1 MKKHKRMIGVEYL
14 SKKLGPL
21 TFANALKSQRLS
33 EELTLKQYSRFL
45 GISIASLADL
55 ENGRRIPSP
64 SRAVQIA
71 KKLGEPPAFWVQLA
85 LQDKLTEEKINYKVT
100 VA

>member
-1 MKKHKRMIGVEYL
+1 MKKFKKIVGVEYL
-14 SKKLGPL
+14 AKKLGPM
-21 TFANALKSQRLS
+21 TFASALKSQRLS
-33 EELTLKQYSRFL
+33 EDKTLKQYSKFL

-55 ENGRRIPSP
+55 ENGRRIPRP

-71 KKLGEPPAFWVQLA
+71 KKMGEPPAFWVQLA
-85 LQDKLTEEKINYKVT
+85 LQDKLNEEKIHYKVT